1 MKVTPEV
8 LAQVKKDSQ
17 QLVIDTTN
25 NMSDIFGN
33 VYNASTNAVTAAA
46 NQTYDTATTVANQT
60 YDTATTVANQTYD
73 TATTVAN
80 QTYNTAT
87 TAAAT
92 VYEKATAATKYIN
105 LSSLPLLSMACQ
117 IGQVGGGDVQCTLA
131 PPYSFTFKPIDIER
145 KFEMWKEFIEKDCNE
160 CNWCIYYIMSN
171 KTTRKVTD
179 EDHT

>member
-33 VYNASTNAVTAAA
+33 VYNASTNAVTAA
-46 NQTYDTATTVANQT
+46 
-60 YDTATTVANQTYD
+60 ANQTYD